1 MPGYVIHLAVAKKHI
16 ELNNI
21 RNEDEFIRGVIAPD
35 LLKQAG
41 LDSHYGNSSTPNL
54 REFLKKHNIETDYN
68 KGYFLHLVTDYIFYN
83 KFLDRWSPEI
93 YEDYNSLNYILIK
106 EYGLI
111 IPKEV
116 QEYVKFQDKA
126 LTILN
131 FDDIISFI
139 ETVGKIPINQMYK
152 EYVGEKNYESQKQCN
167 YI

>member
-21 RNEDEFIRGVIAPD
+21 RNEDEFVRGVIAPD

-54 REFLKKHNIETDYN
+54 REFLKKHNIKTDYN

-93 YEDYNSLNYILIK
+93 YEDYNSLNYNLIK
-106 EYGLI
+106 KYGLI

>member
-21 RNEDEFIRGVIAPD
+21 RNEDEFVRGVIAPD

-106 EYGLI
+106 KYGLI